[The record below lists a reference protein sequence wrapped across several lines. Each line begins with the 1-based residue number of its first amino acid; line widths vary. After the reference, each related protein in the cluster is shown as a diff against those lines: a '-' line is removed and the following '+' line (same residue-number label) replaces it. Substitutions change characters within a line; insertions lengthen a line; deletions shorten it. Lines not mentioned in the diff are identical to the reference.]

1 MYHDIW
7 KLGVNT
13 ALRISDLLQLTMAD
27 VKKLDPSAPAL
38 ELVEPTDEQVQLL
51 ALYQEVLLELLKP
64 RALYT

>member
-1 MYHDIW
+1 MCIRD
-7 KLGVNT
+7 
-13 ALRISDLLQLTMAD
+13 STMAD

-51 ALYQEVLLELLKP
+51 ALYREVLLELLKP